1 MSDELKAKESV
12 FWIPVEKIKPNPY
25 QPRKEFDE
33 AALKGLA
40 ESIRQYGILQPL
52 VVTRA
57 EEERETGTEVTYE
70 LVAGERR
77 FRASQMVGLREV
89 PVIIRKDEPARVRL
103 ELALVENIQRQ
114 DLNPVERAEAYKRLM
129 DEFGMKYADIAERI
143 GKSREAVTNTVRMLA
158 LPEEMLTALREGK
171 ITEGHT
177 RPLLMLSGRPAEQ
190 KELFEDIIDHH
201 MSVREAE
208 RISRRIA
215 RERARKVDDLPTA
228 ETRAVEEKLGTA
240 LGTRV
245 EIQKLPGGK
254 GKISIEFFSDEELYG
269 ITAKLMPKDEHSH
282 GEYREVEAPPA
293 IAPAIAEE
301 PFTI

>member
-1 MSDELKAKESV
+1 MSDEPKAKESV

-52 VVTRA
+52 VVTRVEHET
-57 EEERETGTEVTYE
+57 EEGTSVEYE

-77 FRASQMVGLREV
+77 FRASQMIGLREV
-89 PVIIRKDEPARVRL
+89 PVIIRKDEPAKVRL

-114 DLNPVERAEAYKRLM
+114 DLNPVERAVAYKRLM
-129 DEFGMKYADIAERI
+129 DEFGMKYPEIAERV
-143 GKSREAVTNTVRMLA
+143 GKSREAITNTIRMLG
-158 LPEEMLTALREGK
+158 LPEEMLQAVREGRV
-171 ITEGHT
+171 TEGHT

-190 KELFEDIIDHH
+190 KELFEDILEHH

-215 RERARKVDDLPTA
+215 RERARKVEDLPTA
-228 ETRAVEEKLGTA
+228 ETRAVEEKLGNA
-240 LGTRV
+240 LGARV

-269 ITAKLMPKDEHSH
+269 ITAKLISGDAQ
-282 GEYREVEAPPA
+282 VAQ
-293 IAPAIAEE
+293 E
-301 PFTI
+301 PFTV